1 MERKDFEELSM
12 RLGEILDS
20 IDEMGDLSSDAMNEA
35 KARQE
40 VLAKPTGALGRL
52 EDISIQL
59 AGITGKVKND
69 MKKQAVVIFSADNGV
84 VEEGVASAPQSVTLS
99 QTINFTRHL
108 TGVSSMAKYWDIG
121 LLVVDVGVKMS
132 IPEVLYSAEMYE
144 HKCAEGGCQ
153 KGLATKIVNRRIAD
167 GTKNLA
173 KEPAMSREEAL
184 TAILTG
190 VEAVEAI
197 KRCGYDIFGVG
208 EMGIGNTT
216 TSACVLAALCGKS
229 GADVA
234 GRGGGLNDE
243 GLAKKIRIV
252 DEAVKGLG
260 KEQDKGLAQGLDK
273 ALARGHDKGQEQGLV
288 KNQSKCQDKS
298 LARGLSNGLAQ
309 DLDEGL
315 AQGLDNG
322 LAQAHD
328 KEQALDILASV
339 GGFDICAMAGAFLG
353 AAYYKMPVV
362 IDGYISA
369 VAALSASVLA
379 PKAKSYMLGSH
390 QSKEQ
395 GYLVAMDAL
404 GIEPYFDLGM
414 RLGEGSGC
422 PISFKIIETACAAMN
437 GMATFAEGAID
448 ADYLEEGKKG
458 NFF

>member
-1 MERKDFEELSM
+1 METKDFAKLNMQLTEV
-12 RLGEILDS
+12 LDS
-20 IDEMGDLSSDAMNEA
+20 IDEMGDLSEEAMDEA

-40 VLAKPTGALGRL
+40 ILAKPTGALGKL

-59 AGITGKVKND
+59 AGITGKLKNN

-108 TGVSSMAKYWDIG
+108 TGVSSMAEYWGIN
-121 LLVVDVGVKMS
+121 LLVVDVGVKME
-132 IPEVLYSAEMYE
+132 IPETLYSDEMAD
-144 HKCAEGGCQ
+144 HVCGVSGCQ
-153 KGLATKIVNRRIAD
+153 KGLTQKIVNRRIAN

-173 KEPAMSREEAL
+173 KEPAMTHEQAL
-184 TAILTG
+184 QAVLTG
-190 VEAVEAI
+190 IEAVEAI

-216 TSACVLAALCGKS
+216 TSACVLAALCGKT
-229 GADVA
+229 GTDVV

-252 DEAVKGLG
+252 DEAT
-260 KEQDKGLAQGLDK
+260 
-273 ALARGHDKGQEQGLV
+273 
-288 KNQSKCQDKS
+288 KNLKPDQV
-298 LARGLSNGLAQ
+298 
-309 DLDEGL
+309 
-315 AQGLDNG
+315 
-322 LAQAHD
+322 
-328 KEQALDILASV
+328 LDILAAV
-339 GGFDICAMAGAFLG
+339 GGFDICAMTGAFLG
-353 AAYYKMPVV
+353 AAYYKIPVV

-369 VAALSASVLA
+369 VAALAASRLA
-379 PKAKSYMLGSH
+379 PKATGYMFGSH

-395 GYLVAMDAL
+395 GYLIAMDAL
-404 GIEPYFDLGM
+404 GIKPYFDLGM

-448 ADYLEEGKKG
+448 ADYLEEAKKG

>member
-1 MERKDFEELSM
+1 METKDFAKLNMQLTEV
-12 RLGEILDS
+12 LDS
-20 IDEMGDLSSDAMNEA
+20 IDEMGDLSEEAMDEA

-40 VLAKPTGALGRL
+40 ILAKPTGALGKL

-59 AGITGKVKND
+59 AGITGKLKNN

-108 TGVSSMAKYWDIG
+108 TGVSSMAEYWGIN
-121 LLVVDVGVKMS
+121 LLVVDVGVKME
-132 IPEVLYSAEMYE
+132 IPETLYSDEMQDHVCGE
-144 HKCAEGGCQ
+144 SGCH
-153 KGLATKIVNRRIAD
+153 KGLTQKIVNRLIAN

-173 KEPAMSREEAL
+173 KEPAMTHEQAL
-184 TAILTG
+184 QAILTG
-190 VEAVEAI
+190 IEAVEAI

-216 TSACVLAALCGKS
+216 TSACVLAALCGKT
-229 GADVA
+229 GTDVV

-252 DEAVKGLG
+252 DEAT
-260 KEQDKGLAQGLDK
+260 
-273 ALARGHDKGQEQGLV
+273 
-288 KNQSKCQDKS
+288 KNLKPDQV
-298 LARGLSNGLAQ
+298 
-309 DLDEGL
+309 
-315 AQGLDNG
+315 
-322 LAQAHD
+322 
-328 KEQALDILASV
+328 LDILAAV
-339 GGFDICAMAGAFLG
+339 GGFDICAMTGAFLG
-353 AAYYKMPVV
+353 AAYYKIPVV

-369 VAALSASVLA
+369 VAALAASRLA
-379 PKAKSYMLGSH
+379 PKAAGYMFGSH

-395 GYLVAMDAL
+395 GYLIAMDAL
-404 GIEPYFDLGM
+404 GIKPYFDLGM

-448 ADYLEEGKKG
+448 ADYLEEAKKG

>member
-1 MERKDFEELSM
+1 MERKDFGELSM

-20 IDEMGDLSSDAMNEA
+20 IDEMGDLSYDAMEKA

-121 LLVVDVGVKMS
+121 LLVVDVGVKMK
-132 IPEVLYSAEMYE
+132 IPEALYSAEMYE
-144 HKCAEGGCQ
+144 HECAEGGCQ

-252 DEAVKGLG
+252 DEAVKGLAQ
-260 KEQDKGLAQGLDK
+260 EQDKGLAQ
-273 ALARGHDKGQEQGLV
+273 E
-288 KNQSKCQDKS
+288 QDK
-298 LARGLSNGLAQ
+298 
-309 DLDEGL
+309 
-315 AQGLDNG
+315 G

-328 KEQALDILASV
+328 KEQTLDILASV

-369 VAALSASVLA
+369 VAALAASVLA